1 MAGQLHVLTRT
12 NAAFAAVIGGW
23 VTVMTPAVL
32 TIALR
37 MGEFEE
43 LGLPNTLAVTLFA
56 GWFTLMLALVIT
68 GRLSDRL
75 LERTGS
81 RITLIR
87 IGSPLLIL
95 TSVGLALSPS
105 GDWLTVAWVVAQ
117 IPAAMIITTALAVGG
132 GVAREGQRG
141 LVSGLLG
148 AAPVVGLLLGSV
160 VVGILPANT
169 ALTFFITAV
178 FGGLLTIPLMLMKPT
193 QPAID
198 EATAP
203 RDFIGDQNRVLLWV
217 WVIFLC
223 ASFLLS
229 WTTSTT
235 NTFIV
240 EYISESIRDPDSSV
254 ATVAS
259 IAVALASFA
268 TILSSIIFG
277 TLAGSSLRARYT
289 WTVGAAIAA
298 TSVVVLISAETTTL
312 LFVAALFFGIGFGAA
327 NGVEVSITLDVR
339 PHENELGQ
347 NLGLLNSVTSAPY
360 ILVPA
365 LAALVW
371 QTDDGFQ
378 VSPLLWLSVGT
389 ALMGAVLM
397 GAVVFTSAKLLRTG

>member
-37 MGEFEE
+37 MNEFEE
-43 LGLPNTLAVTLFA
+43 AGLPNTLALTLFA
-56 GWFTLMLALVIT
+56 GWLTLMAALVVT
-68 GRLSDRL
+68 GRLSDHL

-87 IGSPLLIL
+87 LGAPLLIL

-105 GDWLTVAWVVAQ
+105 GNWLTVAWVVAQ

-132 GVAREGQRG
+132 GFARERQRG

-148 AAPVVGLLLGSV
+148 AAPIVGLLLGSV

-169 ALTFFITAV
+169 PLTFFVTAIM
-178 FGGLLTIPLMLMKPT
+178 GGLLTIPLMLSDLT
-193 QPAID
+193 QPTISDAKV
-198 EATAP
+198 T
-203 RDFIGDQNRVLLWV
+203 RDLVGDRSQRLLWV
-217 WVIFLC
+217 WVLFLI
-223 ASFLLS
+223 ASFFLS

-240 EYISESIRDPDSSV
+240 EYISESIRDTDS
-254 ATVAS
+254 TITTIAS
-259 IAVALASFA
+259 IAVAIASLAA
-268 TILSSIIFG
+268 ILSSVIFG
-277 TLAGSSLRARYT
+277 TLAKNALRARYT
-289 WTVGAAIAA
+289 WVAGAVFAA
-298 TSVVVLISAETTTL
+298 TSILLLASAETAIIIYI
-312 LFVAALFFGIGFGAA
+312 AALLFGIGFGAA
-327 NGVEVSITLDVR
+327 NGVEVSITLHAR
-339 PHENELGQ
+339 PQVNELGQ

-365 LAALVW
+365 LAALMW
-371 QTDDGFQ
+371 QSDDAYSVG
-378 VSPLLWLSVGT
+378 PLLWLSAIT
-389 ALMGAVLM
+389 ALL
-397 GAVVFTSAKLLRTG
+397 GAVVFASAKLRRTE

>member
-56 GWFTLMLALVIT
+56 GWFTLMLALVVT

-169 ALTFFITAV
+169 SLTFFITAV

-203 RDFIGDQNRVLLWV
+203 RNFIGEQNLVLLWV

-259 IAVALASFA
+259 IVVALASFA

-298 TSVVVLISAETTTL
+298 ISVVVLISAETTTL

-389 ALMGAVLM
+389 ALMGAV
-397 GAVVFTSAKLLRTG
+397 VFTSAKLLRTG